1 MKPATEQALQ
11 EHKQPPSHAASR
23 RSHRILHAI
32 LRSTAAVAVIL
43 LALWG
48 ACALWF
54 QLPEA
59 AWRIPLVA
67 AWAVLSLACAYQVL
81 RSQQCAWRWGL
92 VFAVCLAALLAW
104 WHSIAPSHDRIW
116 ADDVAHLLQ
125 AEVDGNTVTLNN
137 VRNFEWRSET
147 DYTPRWES
155 RSYDLNR
162 LQSADL
168 VVSYWMGPHIA
179 HTLVSF
185 GFDDGQ
191 RIVFSL
197 EIRKERGEAFSAVR
211 GFFRQYEQILV
222 AADERDII
230 QTRSNARGEEVYL
243 YSLNLPPE
251 QLRAVFLGYLQAA
264 QALSDKAEFYNT
276 LTSNCTTIVFEL
288 AKQIAPTLRPDYRL
302 LLSGHFAEYAY
313 DQGALVPGYAYA
325 DLQALGHINARALRT
340 AQTGEDFS
348 QAIRQGM
355 PQAESHE

>member
-1 MKPATEQALQ
+1 MKPPVTEQAALLQ
-11 EHKQPPSHAASR
+11 P
-23 RSHRILHAI
+23 SHRIWSRA
-32 LRSTAAVAVIL
+32 LRSTAALAVL
-43 LALWG
+43 LLTLWG

-54 QLPEA
+54 GLPEVL
-59 AWRIPLVA
+59 WRSPCVA
-67 AWAVLSLACAYQVL
+67 AWLALGAGFCYQVV
-81 RSQQCAWRWGL
+81 RGHQRHWRRRLGL
-92 VFAVCLAALLAW
+92 AFAVCCAALLVW
-104 WHSIAPSHDRIW
+104 WHSITPTHERLW
-116 ADDVAHLLQ
+116 ADDVAHMLQ
-125 AEVDGNTVTLNN
+125 AEIDGDIVTLHQ
-137 VRNFEWRSET
+137 VRNFDWRSET
-147 DYTPRWES
+147 DYSPRWES
-155 RSYDLNR
+155 RSYDLRR

-168 VVSYWMGPHIA
+168 VLSYWMGPHIA

-230 QTRSNARGEEVYL
+230 QTRSNARGEQVYL
-243 YSLNLPPE
+243 YSLNLPPA

-264 QALSDKAEFYNT
+264 QALQDAPEFYNS

-302 LLSGHFAEYAY
+302 LLSGHFAHYAY
-313 DQGALVPGYAYA
+313 DQGALVPGYAFA
-325 DLQALGHINARALRT
+325 DLQALGHINARAQRSAAL
-340 AQTGEDFS
+340 GDDFS

-355 PQAESHE
+355 PQAENRD